1 MNDVAPALQASR
13 SGPHSVPVRGE
24 RLMPE
29 PFYVGILSGIMF
41 CLGFSIGAFTVAILA
56 ICERH

>member
-1 MNDVAPALQASR
+1 MKM
-13 SGPHSVPVRGE
+13 GSVDP
-24 RLMPE
+24 
-29 PFYVGILSGIMF
+29 GILSGIMF